1 MGITLKDV
9 AKKAGV
15 SMGTAS
21 MALNNSDKVNVDT
34 YKKVHDVAEELN
46 YVPNA
51 RARALVKKSTN
62 IIALVVPHIVNPFFA
77 ELAQAVKD
85 TARKE
90 GYNIILCST
99 DGKADEE
106 ARYID
111 LFKSGLVDGAIFA
124 SQEQLTEY
132 NAKLVEDLAADYIA
146 VVNINTQNFGS
157 KLVPVIKTDLE
168 YSGYIATRHLIE
180 LGHQYIGFGSHSPR
194 RFEGY
199 KRAME
204 EYNLQHSNFV
214 YFPMQKIEEVVTD
227 IMKAKQRPT
236 AFVCYNDNSA
246 IKMIQLL
253 VERGISVP
261 EEISI
266 IGTDNIR
273 MARHYNPPL
282 TTINIPKEEMGKN
295 ATELLIRLITS
306 EEVKESS
313 IEIIY
318 PTELIIRKS
327 TMNYESKVD
336 KQLSN
341 L

>member
-15 SMGTAS
+15 SIGTAS
-21 MALNNSDKVNVDT
+21 MALNNSDKVNIDT

-51 RARALVKKSTN
+51 RARALVKKSTD

-85 TARKE
+85 KARKE
-90 GYNIILCST
+90 GYNVILCST
-99 DGKADEE
+99 DGRADEE

-124 SQEQLTEY
+124 SQEQLTEK
-132 NAKLVEDLAADYIA
+132 NAKLLEELAADYIS

-157 KLVPVIKTDLE
+157 ELVPVIKTDLE

-180 LGHQYIGFGSHSPR
+180 LGHRQIGFGSHSPR

-199 KRAME
+199 KRAMK
-204 EYNLQHSNFV
+204 EYNLEHSNFV
-214 YFPMQKIEEVVTD
+214 YFPMQKIEQVVTD
-227 IMKAKQRPT
+227 IIKAKQRPT

-253 VERGISVP
+253 VEKGTKVP

-273 MARHYNPPL
+273 IARHYNPPL
-282 TTINIPKEEMGKN
+282 TTINIPKEDMGEK
-295 ATELLIRLITS
+295 ATELLIKIIAS
-306 EEVKESS
+306 EELTEDSM
-313 IEIIY
+313 EIIY
-318 PTELIIRKS
+318 PTELIARKS
-327 TMNYESKVD
+327 TMKYS
-336 KQLSN
+336 SI
-341 L
+341 